1 MCLFADKYTGFIL
14 WENENHVARG
24 IFVSVIR
31 KPEVNPLKSGNDE
44 SGLGTY

>member
-1 MCLFADKYTGFIL
+1 MCLFADKYPGFIL

-31 KPEVNPLKSGNDE
+31 KPEVNPLKSCNDE
-44 SGLGTY
+44 SSLGTD